1 MVLKLDEHLFTIINI
16 HNDDNVAN
24 QLIVSHKKSEYRLV
38 EYFMLLLTS
47 REWMPINLDKL
58 QNEVKKPVKI
68 THHMP
73 VDVNLTSWIHSEE
86 KSAHNK
92 F

>member
-1 MVLKLDEHLFTIINI
+1 
-16 HNDDNVAN
+16 
-24 QLIVSHKKSEYRLV
+24 
-38 EYFMLLLTS
+38 MLLLTS
-47 REWMPINLDKL
+47 QEWMPINLDKL

>member
-1 MVLKLDEHLFTIINI
+1 
-16 HNDDNVAN
+16 
-24 QLIVSHKKSEYRLV
+24 
-38 EYFMLLLTS
+38 MLLLTS

-58 QNEVKKPVKI
+58 QNEVKKPEKI

-73 VDVNLTSWIHSEE
+73 VDVDLTSWIHSEE